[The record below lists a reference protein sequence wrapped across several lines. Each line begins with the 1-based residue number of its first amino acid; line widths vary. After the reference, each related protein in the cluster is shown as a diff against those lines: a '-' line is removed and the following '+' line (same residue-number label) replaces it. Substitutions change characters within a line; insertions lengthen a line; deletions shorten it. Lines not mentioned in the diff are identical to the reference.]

1 MRVLIACE
9 TSGRTRDEFR
19 KRGHD
24 AWSADLLPCDADPA
38 YHIVCSHELE
48 IFEIINRGWDLM
60 IGHPD
65 CTYLTCSGL
74 HWNKRRPERAA
85 KTEAAVEFFRRMLE
99 EPGAARRVLE
109 NPRGCI
115 STRIRKYD
123 QEIQPYQFG
132 DDASK
137 TTCLWTVGN
146 IPILAHTKFVPPRM
160 VCKTCKGTSPYDAA
174 FKRGCIHCGAEP
186 GLLLPRWA
194 NQTDSGQNKLTP
206 SEDRSKLR
214 SITYPGI
221 AAAMAEQW
229 GNIST

>member
-38 YHIVCSHELE
+38 YHIVCRHELE

-60 IGHPD
+60 IAHPD

-85 KTEAAVEFFRRMLE
+85 KTEQAVEFFRRMLE

-123 QEIQPYQFG
+123 H
-132 DDASK
+132 S
-137 TTCLWTVGN
+137 
-146 IPILAHTKFVPPRM
+146 
-160 VCKTCKGTSPYDAA
+160 
-174 FKRGCIHCGAEP
+174 
-186 GLLLPRWA
+186 
-194 NQTDSGQNKLTP
+194 
-206 SEDRSKLR
+206 LR
-214 SITYPGI
+214 SGARASVAEVGKSNRQWPEQAHAIPGQME
-221 AAAMAEQW
+221 AAIHNLSRNCRGHGGAMGEHFHLTVRSSGVIKKAQR
-229 GNIST
+229 